1 VIPHLFVQVYTKK
14 EKNMSMQFTAVLEPD
29 VAITE
34 RSEIRT
40 DIVAGVTTIPVMNA
54 SKFIGNKYLCIGQY
68 GDETAELI
76 KITDTDESERTITI
90 ESPTLYSHYQKD
102 PVSQFLYN
110 KRKFYRYN
118 TTTEEY
124 DHLASEGSPK
134 DIEVDN
140 PQGTFF
146 EDSEGTQ
153 SNIYKA
159 TYLNTA
165 ESVESSIDDAIAIA
179 GGGIS
184 TDLISLFRIR
194 YSAGFKENWSIE
206 DSYIDQYRQDAQG
219 EAWAALRTRYTF
231 PLTKNSSF
239 LRNIIRDLAVGFIW
253 LDQYA
258 GNAEKVRSAES
269 RIKDARLRLGK
280 LANGTYTLYDE
291 DTDSDQEETG
301 VGAGLSY
308 YPDGTTDDTNDERLF
323 QLQDKF

>member
-1 VIPHLFVQVYTKK
+1 
-14 EKNMSMQFTAVLEPD
+14 MAMQFTAVTEPD

-40 DIVAGVTTIPVMNA
+40 DIAAGVSTIPVMNA
-54 SKFIGNKYLCIGQY
+54 RKFTGNKYLCIGQY
-68 GDETAELI
+68 GDETSELR
-76 KITDTDESERTITI
+76 KITGTDEDARTITI
-90 ESPTLYSHYQKD
+90 ESATIYPHYQKD
-102 PVSQFLYN
+102 AVYQFHYN

-118 TTTEEY
+118 ASSGDY
-124 DHLASEGSPK
+124 DHMSSEGSPK
-134 DIEVDN
+134 VIEVDN

-165 ESVESSIDDAIAIA
+165 ELIETSIDDAVAIT
-179 GGGIS
+179 GGGVS

-219 EAWAALRTRYTF
+219 EAWAALRTRYSF
-231 PLTKNSSF
+231 PLTKYSSF
-239 LRNIIRDLAVGFIW
+239 LRNIVRDLAVGFIW
-253 LDQYA
+253 IDQYS

-280 LANGTYTLYDE
+280 LADGSYTLYDE
-291 DTDSDQEETG
+291 DEGEDQEETG
-301 VGAGLSY
+301 IGAGLSY
-308 YPDGTTDDTNDERLF
+308 YPDNTTEDTNDERIF
-323 QLQDKF
+323 KLQDKF

>member
-1 VIPHLFVQVYTKK
+1 
-14 EKNMSMQFTAVLEPD
+14 MAMQFNAVLEPD

-40 DIVAGVTTIPVMNA
+40 DILAGVTTIPVMNA
-54 SKFIGNKYLCIGQY
+54 SKFAGNKYLCLGQY

-76 KITDTDESERTITI
+76 KITGTDEDERTITI
-90 ESPTLYSHYQKD
+90 ESATVYPHYQKD

-118 TTTEEY
+118 ATTEEY
-124 DHLASEGSPK
+124 DHLSSEGSPK

-159 TYLNTA
+159 TYINTA
-165 ESVESSIDDAIAIA
+165 DVVESSILDAKEIT
-179 GGGIS
+179 GGGLS

-219 EAWAALRTRYTF
+219 EAWAALRIRYTF

-258 GNAEKVRSAES
+258 GNAEKVRSAEN
-269 RIKDARLRLGK
+269 RIREARARLIK

-291 DTDSDQEETG
+291 DTASDQVETSAG
-301 VGAGLSY
+301 SGLSY
-308 YPDGTTDDTNDERLF
+308 FPDGTTEDTDDERIFKLS
-323 QLQDKF
+323 DKF

>member
-1 VIPHLFVQVYTKK
+1 
-14 EKNMSMQFTAVLEPD
+14 MAMQFNAVTEPD

-40 DIVAGVTTIPVMNA
+40 DILAGVTTIPVMNA
-54 SKFIGNKYLCIGQY
+54 RKFTGNKYLCIGQY
-68 GDETAELI
+68 GEETSELI
-76 KITDTDESERTITI
+76 KITGTDETARTITI
-90 ESPTLYSHYQKD
+90 ESVTTYPHYLKD
-102 PVSQFLYN
+102 AVYQFHYN

-118 TTTEEY
+118 TTSGNYE
-124 DHLASEGSPK
+124 HMSSEGSPK

-153 SNIYKA
+153 SDTYKA

-165 ESVESSIDDAIAIA
+165 ELIESSILDAVAIA

-219 EAWAALRTRYTF
+219 EVWAALRLRYTF

-239 LRNIIRDLAVGFIW
+239 LRNIVRDLAVGFIW

-269 RIKDARLRLGK
+269 RIKEARFRLGK
-280 LANGTYTLYDE
+280 LASGVYTLYDE
-291 DTDSDQEETG
+291 TEDADQEETG
-301 VGAGLSY
+301 AGAGFSY
-308 YPDGTTDDTNDERLF
+308 YPDDTTDDTADERIF
-323 QLQDKF
+323 KLQDKF